1 MPAAVDGSEKGS
13 VICAFV
19 KTVDDVNVI
28 SVISHFYFST
38 LEV

>member
-19 KTVDDVNVI
+19 KTVDDVNVG
-28 SVISHFYFST
+28 FSYQP
-38 LEV
+38 LLF